1 MDDGDQNFRISTLI
15 LAGDLA
21 KRQSSDVEH
30 ERQVAIYDLTEENYF
45 RPTKDPQGPY
55 RLELWV
61 IENRLRF
68 DIQSESGDLLGQ
80 FILSLT
86 PFRRLIRDYHEIC
99 QSYYEAIRTAHP
111 SKIEAIDM
119 ARRGLHNETAEL
131 LLQRLEGKIQMDLPT
146 ARRFITLIASL
157 YLKSSKDLTG
167 IGGGRG

>member
-1 MDDGDQNFRISTLI
+1 MDGDPQFRISTLI

-21 KRQSSDVEH
+21 KRQSSEIEH

-45 RPTKDPQGPY
+45 RPAKDPEGPY

-68 DIQSESGDLLGQ
+68 DIQTEAGDLLGQ

-99 QSYYEAIRTAHP
+99 HSYYEAIKTAHP

-131 LLQRLEGKIQMDLPT
+131 LLQRLQGKIEMDLPT

-157 YLKSSKDLTG
+157 YLKSSKDMTG